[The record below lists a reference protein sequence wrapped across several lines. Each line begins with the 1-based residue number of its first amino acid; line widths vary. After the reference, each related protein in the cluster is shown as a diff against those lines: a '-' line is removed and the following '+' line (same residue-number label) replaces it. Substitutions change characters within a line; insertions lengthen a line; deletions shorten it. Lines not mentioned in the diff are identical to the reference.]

1 MLFLIVL
8 QFIVAVL
15 IVILVLCQNSGSSV
29 PGALTSGRRGLF
41 PVRSASGLFVR
52 FTWVL
57 LLLFFLNTIFLGRL
71 NFASNTEVIVG
82 EVEGELERALEADHR
97 ETEDVDYTS
106 SE

>member
-8 QFIVAVL
+8 QFVVAVL
-15 IVILVLCQNSGSSV
+15 IVTLVLCQNSGSGV
-29 PGALTSGRRGLF
+29 AGAFASGRGALF
-41 PVRSASGLFVR
+41 PVRSASSLFVR

-57 LLLFFLNTIFLGRL
+57 LFIFFLNTIFLGKL
-71 NFASNTEVIVG
+71 NFASNTEIIVN

-97 ETEDVDYTS
+97 ESENTDYAS